1 MVLGGCLGKGTQKPT
16 RLYMLQPLASSET
29 NTEAGAVDDTFSLL
43 VGPIR
48 IPEYLN
54 RPQIVTRTADN
65 EIQLGVFHHWG
76 EPLERNFASALAVN
90 MSNLL
95 STTNIVLHPW
105 ARKKDV
111 KYVLAVDVIRFDGEF
126 NGNATLYARWY
137 LTHWEGRNRE
147 VIATKISKHT
157 ETVGDESYENLVVAE
172 SRALEA
178 FSREIAE
185 VIKGLPQEGAGQ

>member
-1 MVLGGCLGKGTQKPT
+1 
-16 RLYMLQPLASSET
+16 
-29 NTEAGAVDDTFSLL
+29 
-43 VGPIR
+43 
-48 IPEYLN
+48 
-54 RPQIVTRTADN
+54 
-65 EIQLGVFHHWG
+65 
-76 EPLERNFASALAVN
+76 